1 MNVLSILT
9 PLGFIILSLVCIALV
24 LLGMRRV
31 LPKTNFELAR
41 QQKIWWG
48 TLIGIMV
55 WLTFISVFSL
65 IGFFSDF
72 STIPPRMFIVLGI
85 PLIIIIYLTFT
96 PAMREI
102 LVVVPPQWLLNVQ
115 AFRVVV
121 EILIWMLFIQNL
133 APVQMTFEG
142 RNWDI
147 LSGLL
152 GPVFGIFCFT
162 QGKWKRSW
170 AIFYNLLCLALLA
183 NILGLDILSF
193 PTPFRLFMN
202 EPANTIVSRFPYVWL
217 PGILVTMAYSM
228 HIFSLRQLAIKG
240 KINPE

>member
-1 MNVLSILT
+1 MNALAILT
-9 PLGFIILSLVCIALV
+9 PLGFIILSLVCIVLV
-24 LLGMRRV
+24 LLGLRRV

-96 PAMREI
+96 PVMREI

-115 AFRVVV
+115 VFRVVV

-152 GPVFGIFCFT
+152 GPVFGIYCFT
-162 QGKWKRSW
+162 QGQKKRGW
-170 AIFYNLLCLALLA
+170 AIFYNILGLALLA
-183 NILGLDILSF
+183 NILGLAILSF